1 MKHFIHVILIYLIFK
16 WKYNLTFSMVC
27 NSRDH
32 ENWRPC
38 VLDNDKVKKLQC
50 IKISLQLFVITSF
63 KRSNCAWSCLHLTSY
78 MQLMGTNQSVDWY
91 LTVIVIIILSKKNN
105 YNIII
110 ALIKPEIQIMYI
122 YLIHIKIYP
131 TKIVFSSNYLPNDM
145 SDKLMLL
152 KF

>member
-1 MKHFIHVILIYLIFK
+1 
-16 WKYNLTFSMVC
+16 
-27 NSRDH
+27 
-32 ENWRPC
+32 
-38 VLDNDKVKKLQC
+38 
-50 IKISLQLFVITSF
+50 
-63 KRSNCAWSCLHLTSY
+63 

-105 YNIII
+105 NIII

-145 SDKLMLL
+145 SDKLFL
-152 KF
+152 KFSHEMKVLILI